1 MSILPEA
8 RKPSCFEW
16 RLGDHI
22 SPPLPNPNCLISH
35 ELLTSHAALG
45 PLALRFSLR
54 VTYSLQEHE
63 VKTEYL
69 YERVQGAILSSHYL
83 KIASFCQ
90 KCTGLHPLSHPVSGI
105 KQCVS
110 PSPLARPRGRLR
122 PRPLCMDSS
131 FKRAFSRFAQCESA
145 PLFLP
150 LCPPLPPSLS

>member
-69 YERVQGAILSSHYL
+69 NERVQGAILSSHYL

-110 PSPLARPRGRLR
+110 PSPLVPGDVYGRYVWI
-122 PRPLCMDSS
+122 
-131 FKRAFSRFAQCESA
+131 
-145 PLFLP
+145 
-150 LCPPLPPSLS
+150 PPSSGHSVDSPNAKVPLSFSLSVPPPYLS